1 VARLSARTVNKQL
14 TAITTLL
21 SWSRKNGYVETNVAA
36 GLKVPVSKNA
46 DDGRQPYSVDDM
58 RTVLAGLDE
67 HTDRKP
73 SKYWLP
79 LLAAFTGA
87 RLEEV
92 GQLTVDDVRHRDGI
106 DYIDINAVDEG
117 KSLKTRS
124 SRRQVPLHPELVRLG
139 FLDHVERRRASGGG
153 PLFPDL
159 KPDNHGVQTG
169 NFSKWWGRHARRRG
183 IEDRRKTFHSF
194 RHGFKQAI
202 REAGVGEE
210 VHDALTGHSGGGVGR
225 TYGGYPLGL
234 KAGAIAKV
242 KYPGLDLSSMY
253 DRPVRKRSRHHSPPT

>member
-1 VARLSARTVNKQL
+1 
-14 TAITTLL
+14 
-21 SWSRKNGYVETNVAA
+21 
-36 GLKVPVSKNA
+36 
-46 DDGRQPYSVDDM
+46 M
-58 RTVLAGLDE
+58 
-67 HTDRKP
+67 
-73 SKYWLP
+73 
-79 LLAAFTGA
+79 
-87 RLEEV
+87 
-92 GQLTVDDVRHRDGI
+92 DDVRHRDGI
-106 DYIDINAVDEG
+106 DYIDINAVDEE

-253 DRPVRKRSRHHSPPT
+253 DRPVRKRSRPGRPGHHTALAPPPSPRSSNSPHQKAATSSAISLLSGRPISSAHCLAISGNSMCIRALPTSAPTRRDGAADRA